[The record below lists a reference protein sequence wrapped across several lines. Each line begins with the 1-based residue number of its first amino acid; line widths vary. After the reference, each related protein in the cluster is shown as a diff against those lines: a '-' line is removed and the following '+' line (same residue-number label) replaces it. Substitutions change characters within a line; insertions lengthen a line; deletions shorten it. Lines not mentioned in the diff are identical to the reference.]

1 MGCGLLTALAAV
13 SCSSH
18 GATFETVPLADSA
31 TTVQIITQITVPS
44 SPSSPELV
52 TTLAAATAPPTTT
65 LTVTTAADTAA
76 DTAPPTIVDTTDG
89 TMPPAVVDDG
99 VARLSADG
107 PWVLVD
113 SVPGITSPG
122 LAYQLLPKLWAFL
135 PTEPNP
141 EDGSLLV
148 PSPAD
153 IPIIEAYLKA
163 RLVFYRATSQRPIDL
178 DDPGWAE
185 TYTEDG
191 VSRYR
196 KALAGRIETGQA
208 VEFDSGVVLR
218 PYVTGDDR
226 TDTTAIVFDCEL
238 DGSVWR
244 DQDGR
249 LSEDS
254 ILGVIDDGLAVTAEL
269 VGDAWRIEQVGD
281 QPGACL

>member
-31 TTVQIITQITVPS
+31 TTVQIIAQITVPS

-52 TTLAAATAPPTTT
+52 TTLAAPTAPPTTT
-65 LTVTTAADTAA
+65 LTVTTAA

-185 TYTEDG
+185 TYTDG
-191 VSRYR
+191 GARFR
-196 KALAGRIETGQA
+196 KILAERIRVGQA

-254 ILGVIDDGLAVTAEL
+254 ILGVIDDGLAVTTEL
-269 VGDAWRIEQVGD
+269 VGDVWMVNRVSD

>member
-1 MGCGLLTALAAV
+1 MACGLFTALAAV
-13 SCSSH
+13 SCSSQ

-31 TTVQIITQITVPS
+31 TTVQIIAQITVPS

-52 TTLAAATAPPTTT
+52 TTLAAPTAPPTTT
-65 LTVTTAADTAA
+65 LTVTTAADTA
-76 DTAPPTIVDTTDG
+76 PPTIVDITDG

-185 TYTEDG
+185 TYTEESVAG
-191 VSRYR
+191 YR
-196 KALAGRIETGQA
+196 KTLGRRIEAGQA
-208 VEFDSGVVLR
+208 VDFDSGVVLR

-244 DQDGR
+244 DEEGV
-249 LSEDS
+249 LSADS
-254 ILGVIDDGLAVTAEL
+254 SPGIGLDGLAASAEFVDSTWKL
-269 VGDAWRIEQVGD
+269 SGISKHT
-281 QPGACL
+281 GACL